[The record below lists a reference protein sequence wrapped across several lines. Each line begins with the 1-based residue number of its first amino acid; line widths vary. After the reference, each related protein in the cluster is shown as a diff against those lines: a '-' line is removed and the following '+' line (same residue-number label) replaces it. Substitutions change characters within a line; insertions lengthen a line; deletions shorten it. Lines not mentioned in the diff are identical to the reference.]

1 MIPHPGVWFHT
12 DAWWMRNQVLCMR
25 FTSNARQGV
34 VVIELIQAGGW
45 LMLPILLFWPTAA
58 AFRLTGHGNRG
69 EGMREQR
76 KP

>member
-1 MIPHPGVWFHT
+1 M
-12 DAWWMRNQVLCMR
+12 
-25 FTSNARQGV
+25 
-34 VVIELIQAGGW
+34 IELIQAGGW

-76 KP
+76 KPQQAPLHWNRSGTTAASFM

>member
-1 MIPHPGVWFHT
+1 M
-12 DAWWMRNQVLCMR
+12 
-25 FTSNARQGV
+25 
-34 VVIELIQAGGW
+34 IELIQAGGW